1 MFVCQCTRCS
11 EKFDGEIFMVTI
23 SRVHRTP
30 FKTVPLYFSGFP
42 TTVETTEILCEQ
54 CAATIAEVLDN
65 DSIK

>member
-1 MFVCQCTRCS
+1 MTVCNCTRCG
-11 EKFDGEIFMVTI
+11 EKFNGEIFMVTI

-30 FKTVPLYFSGFP
+30 FKSVPLYAPCFP

-54 CAATIAEVLDN
+54 CAATIQEVLDN